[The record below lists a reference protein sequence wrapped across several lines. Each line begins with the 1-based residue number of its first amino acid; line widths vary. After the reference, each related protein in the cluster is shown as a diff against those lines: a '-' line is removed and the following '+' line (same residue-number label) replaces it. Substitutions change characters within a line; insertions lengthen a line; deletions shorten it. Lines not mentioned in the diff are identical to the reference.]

1 MQTGSTDLKMVF
13 VPVGI
18 TGDIVPVK
26 SQRQWLV
33 TEISIQKKI
42 L

>member
-18 TGDIVPVK
+18 TGDIVPVE
-26 SQRQWLV
+26 SQRRG
-33 TEISIQKKI
+33 
-42 L
+42 